1 MAQETSEIIDLA
13 GIGIEVKRK
22 GAGTP
27 LVLFHDEEA
36 LTLDS
41 PVIDRLAESHQVII
55 PSPPGFGMSDRPD
68 WLGNI
73 DDASYIMLDFL
84 DHEGIEDAAVLGFG
98 LGGWLAAEIAT
109 KTCAHMARLVL
120 VDPLGIK
127 VGGPFDR
134 DIADIWYLPTEK
146 VKELRYSD
154 PANGEIDYTQM
165 PDEAL
170 EIVARNRETLA
181 RLCWQPYM
189 HNPRLKSRLHRIT
202 VPTLIIWGAADGVVT
217 TKYGKAFAA
226 EIPGAR
232 FEVIEKAGH
241 YPHLEQPDAFLKTLN
256 GFLADAQAAA

>member
-1 MAQETSEIIDLA
+1 MAQKSNEIIDLA
-13 GIGIEVKRK
+13 GIGIEVKRRGS
-22 GAGTP
+22 GAP

-36 LTLDS
+36 LTPES
-41 PVIDRLAESHQVII
+41 PVVEALAAGHEVII
-55 PSPPGFGMSDRPD
+55 PSPPGFGKSDRPD
-68 WLGNI
+68 WLENI
-73 DDASYIMLDFL
+73 DDLSYIMLDFL
-84 DHEGIEDAAVLGFG
+84 DHEGINEASVIGFG

-109 KTCAHMARLVL
+109 KTCAHIARLVL

-134 DIADIWYLPTEK
+134 DIQDIWYLPADK
-146 VKELRYSD
+146 VRELKYAD
-154 PANGEIDYTQM
+154 PKNGEIDYTQM

-189 HNPRLKSRLHRIT
+189 HNPKLKKRLHRIT
-202 VPTLIIWGAADGVVT
+202 APTLVVWGAKDGIVT
-217 TKYGKAFAA
+217 TDYGKAFAA
-226 EIPGAR
+226 EISGAR
-232 FEVIEKAGH
+232 FEVIDNAGH